1 MSWDLVTQVKFPF
14 EMDVSDILTPEL
26 QKKIRP
32 ANDRFKEIQKARH
45 ERAVIRKKSR
55 RAADEQVKSS
65 TSTTT
70 GSVAASTSTEMD
82 VDPNAPVTETTAAVE
97 PSIRVKEKQELE
109 GLLDPSL
116 KADIGSNA
124 TGMYELIG
132 VVSHKGASAEGGCVR
147 YLGFG
152 VTLIPKDPG
161 AQALHWL
168 GES

>member
-1 MSWDLVTQVKFPF
+1 
-14 EMDVSDILTPEL
+14 MDVSDILTPEL

-132 VVSHKGASAEGGCVR
+132 VVSHKGASAEGGCVKMSSLWR
-147 YLGFG
+147 NADMR
-152 VTLIPKDPG
+152 VSW

-168 GES
+168 GKSECSEWRTRSWRW